1 MRDTSPL
8 SLPPVSSWNKRGFCG
23 EERKRN
29 YSDHWRNVILA
40 STVCS
45 GHGAVSIKVLFLT
58 ILTCVNL
65 LTKSYRRQ
73 RRTDTCSWPLLF
85 GFPVI
90 FLSLSLHKAGIF
102 QSQAL
107 SSRPKGVHLR
117 VIKLVTFSRSPSIPR
132 KHFLILLII
141 KALFF
146 SCSIVSYIVYQ
157 RVTSL
162 A

>member
-1 MRDTSPL
+1 MIIRS
-8 SLPPVSSWNKRGFCG
+8 NI
-23 EERKRN
+23 
-29 YSDHWRNVILA
+29 ILA
-40 STVCS
+40 SPVCS
-45 GHGAVSIKVLFLT
+45 GHGAASVKVLCLT

-73 RRTDTCSWPLLF
+73 RRTDICSWPTLF
-85 GFPVI
+85 GFTVI
-90 FLSLSLHKAGIF
+90 FFSLSLHKAGIF

-117 VIKLVTFSRSPSIPR
+117 VITLVTFSCTPSIPR

-146 SCSIVSYIVYQ
+146 FLFHCFVHCLPACHKFSIERFLFHFVCNRDLFPFVSYGVHYSQ
-157 RVTSL
+157 L
-162 A
+162 